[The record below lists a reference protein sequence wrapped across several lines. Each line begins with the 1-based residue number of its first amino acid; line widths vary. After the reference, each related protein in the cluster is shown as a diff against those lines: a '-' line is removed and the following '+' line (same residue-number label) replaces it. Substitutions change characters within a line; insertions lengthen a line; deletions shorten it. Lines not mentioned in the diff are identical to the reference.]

1 MVTITK
7 KINLY
12 EYNELSEK
20 AKERAKQ
27 NFLEAKCDID
37 GDIYGDMFTET
48 AMEIIGSYFQFTD
61 GMEIQYSLSYCQ
73 DDGVNI
79 YGKFDLQNV
88 EGMEW
93 LKSEVDSFEM
103 AKNRCYCY
111 SLKSQ
116 TETETVEEIISEF
129 EYASGNEIKDWQVME
144 IRKMVETVFEKLEK
158 AEREIE
164 KYGYNFFYE
173 VSDEEM
179 AEDAEARGVLYL
191 ENGTEYFD

>member
-12 EYNELSEK
+12 EYNELDEK

-27 NFLEAKCDID
+27 NFLEIRCELDNDI
-37 GDIYGDMFTET
+37 FTEI
-48 AMEIIGSYFQFTD
+48 AMEIVGNYFPITD
-61 GMEIQYSLSYCQ
+61 GLEVQYSLSSCQ
-73 DDGVNI
+73 GDGVNI
-79 YGKFDLQNV
+79 YGKFNLQNV

-93 LKSEVDSFEM
+93 LKSEVDSFEL
-103 AKNRCYCY
+103 AKNRRYCY

-116 TETETVEEIISEF
+116 TETETVEEIITEF
-129 EYASGNEIKDWQVME
+129 EYASGNEIADWQVME
-144 IRKMVETVFEKLEK
+144 IRKMVETVFEKLKK

-164 KYGYNFFYE
+164 DYGYKFFYE

-179 AEDAEARGVLYL
+179 KEDADAKGILYL
-191 ENGTEYFD
+191 NDGTEYFD

>member
-20 AKERAKQ
+20 AKERAKE
-27 NFLEAKCDID
+27 NFLEAKCELGNDE
-37 GDIYGDMFTET
+37 FTEI
-48 AMEIIGSYFQFTD
+48 AMEIVGNYFQFTD
-61 GMEIQYSLSYCQ
+61 GLEVQYSLASCQ
-73 DDGVNI
+73 GDGVNI

-88 EGMEW
+88 EGMKW
-93 LKSEVDSFEM
+93 LKLKVDNFEL
-103 AKNRCYCY
+103 AENRRYCY

-116 TETETVEEIISEF
+116 TETETVDEIISEF
-129 EYASGNEIKDWQVME
+129 ERASDREIKDWQVME
-144 IRKMVETVFEKLEK
+144 IRKMVETVFEKLKK

-164 KYGYNFFYE
+164 KYGYDFFYE

-179 AEDAEARGVLYL
+179 AEYADSYEVLYMVD
-191 ENGTEYFD
+191 GTAYFD

>member
-27 NFLEAKCDID
+27 DFLETRCELD
-37 GDIYGDMFTET
+37 GDMFTEI
-48 AMEIIGSYFQFTD
+48 AMEIVGNYFQFTD
-61 GMEIQYSLSYCQ
+61 GLEIQYSLASCQ
-73 DDGVNI
+73 GDGVNI

-93 LKSEVDSFEM
+93 LKSEVDSFEL
-103 AKNRCYCY
+103 KQNYRYCY

-116 TETETVEEIISEF
+116 TETETVDEIISEF
-129 EYASGNEIKDWQVME
+129 ERASDCEIKDWQVME

-164 KYGYNFFYE
+164 KYGYDFFYE

-179 AEDAEARGVLYL
+179 AEYADSCGVLYL
-191 ENGTEYFD
+191 VDGTAYFD

>member
-27 NFLEAKCDID
+27 DFLETRCEID
-37 GDIYGDMFTET
+37 GDMFTEI
-48 AMEIIGSYFQFTD
+48 AMEIVGNYFQFTD
-61 GMEIQYSLSYCQ
+61 GLEIQYSLASCQ
-73 DDGVNI
+73 GDGVNI

-88 EGMEW
+88 EGLEW
-93 LKSEVDSFEM
+93 LKLEVDNFEL
-103 AKNRCYCY
+103 KQNYRYCY

-116 TETETVEEIISEF
+116 TETETVDEIISEF
-129 EYASGNEIKDWQVME
+129 ERASDREIKDWQVME

-164 KYGYNFFYE
+164 KYGYDFFYE

-179 AEDAEARGVLYL
+179 AEYADSCEVLYL
-191 ENGTEYFD
+191 ADGTEYFD

>member
-27 NFLEAKCDID
+27 DFLETRCELD
-37 GDIYGDMFTET
+37 GDMFTEI
-48 AMEIIGSYFQFTD
+48 AMEIVGNYFQFTD
-61 GMEIQYSLSYCQ
+61 GLEIQYSLASCQ
-73 DDGVNI
+73 GDGVNI

-93 LKSEVDSFEM
+93 LKLEVDNFEL
-103 AKNRCYCY
+103 KQNYRYCY

-116 TETETVEEIISEF
+116 TETETVDEIISEF
-129 EYASGNEIKDWQVME
+129 ERASDKEIADWQVME
-144 IRKMVETVFEKLEK
+144 IRKMVETVFEKLKK

-164 KYGYNFFYE
+164 KYGYDFFYE

-179 AEDAEARGVLYL
+179 AEYADSCGVLYL
-191 ENGTEYFD
+191 VDGTKYFD

>member
-12 EYNELSEK
+12 EYNELDENAKEK
-20 AKERAKQ
+20 AKRD
-27 NFLEAKCDID
+27 FLEVRCDLD
-37 GDIYGDMFTET
+37 GDMFTEI
-48 AMEIIGSYFQFTD
+48 AMGIVGNYFQFTD
-61 GMEIQYSLSYCQ
+61 GLEIQYSLASCQ
-73 DDGVNI
+73 GDGVNI
-79 YGKFDLQNV
+79 YGKFDLKNV

-93 LKSEVDSFEM
+93 LKLEVDDFEL
-103 AKNRCYCY
+103 ARNRMYCY

-116 TETETVEEIISEF
+116 TETETVDEIISEF
-129 EYASGNEIKDWQVME
+129 ERASDKEIADWQVME

-164 KYGYNFFYE
+164 KYGYDFFYE

-179 AEDAEARGVLYL
+179 AEYADSCGVLYL
-191 ENGTEYFD
+191 EDGTEYFD

>member
-12 EYNELSEK
+12 EYNELEKSAKEK
-20 AKERAKQ
+20 AKEQYLNMRSV
-27 NFLEAKCDID
+27 FDEDI
-37 GDIYGDMFTET
+37 FTQDS
-48 AMEIIGSYFQFTD
+48 MEIIKDYFQFTN
-61 GMEIQYSLSYCQ
+61 GLKIQYSLASCQ
-73 DDGVNI
+73 GDGVNI

-88 EGMEW
+88 EGLEW
-93 LKSEVDSFEM
+93 LKLEVDSFEL
-103 AKNRCYCY
+103 KQNYRYCY

-116 TETETVEEIISEF
+116 TETETVDEIISEF
-129 EYASGNEIKDWQVME
+129 ERASDREIKDWQVME

-164 KYGYNFFYE
+164 KYGYDFFYE

-179 AEDAEARGVLYL
+179 AEYAEANEVLYL
-191 ENGTEYFD
+191 DDGTAYFD